1 MQATKNAEQNNLE
14 LLTLG
19 RTHLFLVLLL
29 LITAISAAYQVRVPS
44 EVRLGEQGDRLYIR
58 GFYPPESNPYDV
70 YRWSGEKG
78 IVRFPGVGSPQ
89 ALALRIRMNGVRP
102 EGVPLPRI
110 LLSVNGRE
118 IAHLTAAG
126 QMEIYEFQI
135 PREKVGWS
143 GDVEV
148 EIQSETFSP
157 IGQDRRELGVIVDWV
172 MILPHAEGIV
182 IPSPL
187 PLASVAIPLL
197 AAFLALGE
205 RKLAWKATLP
215 VAVGVSVLA
224 YLLFASRRVEA
235 VRWSW
240 ELALLFSVGYLGFI
254 AFKDLPALRGILRS
268 IRRPTIAILLL
279 ASVVHL
285 ALLLPRFDRAPN
297 TWTYKDWMWQATGQG
312 LQSFYLRP
320 SLEGLP
326 EYPPVS
332 LYVLT
337 LIGRLYE
344 TAAQSSIPPPL
355 EEPTPVLSFVIRLPG
370 AVANVL
376 LSLMI
381 YLWVERRRGSRQ
393 GHLAMAAFALNPAV
407 VLHATRWGQ
416 TDSIHSLFV
425 LLAIV
430 CVTSKRPSLS
440 WFLLGL
446 AVAIKPQAL
455 LFVPLVLV
463 LTWQR
468 SHWRG
473 ILKGVLATA
482 STALVVLAPFIYLG
496 TWMKVVEYFSGLARY
511 HPWTTSNALNLWWVL
526 GLGNRFA
533 DTSAPWWIPPPISG
547 PLSYRTIG
555 FSFLAIALLLVL
567 CKVSDARDKAD
578 MWAISAYAAFIL
590 FMVPTK
596 VHENYVYTVFPLLA
610 MTFFASRST
619 VVIYAVLSCTWLV
632 NNLMLHETAII
643 DLLDPHRIGIEPYT
657 LWDLGMMLAALVN
670 TASLGYWTAMLCRK
684 KDPQP

>member
-1 MQATKNAEQNNLE
+1 MRATQNAEQNNLE
-14 LLTLG
+14 ILTLG
-19 RTHLFLVLLL
+19 RVHLFFVLLL
-29 LITAISAAYQVRVPS
+29 LIAAISAAYQIRVPY
-44 EVRLGEQGDRLYIR
+44 EVRLGENGDTRHIT

-70 YRWSGEKG
+70 YRWSGEKA

-89 ALALRIRMNGVRP
+89 ALALRIRMNGARP

-110 LLSVNGRE
+110 RLSVNGLE
-118 IAHLTAAG
+118 VADLTADG

-143 GDVEV
+143 GDVQV
-148 EIQSETFSP
+148 EIRSETFSP

-172 MILPHAEGIV
+172 MILPQTEGIV
-182 IPSPL
+182 IPSPM

-197 AAFLALGE
+197 ATILALGD

-215 VAVGVSVLA
+215 VAAGVSVLA
-224 YLLFASRRVEA
+224 CLLFASRRIEA

-240 ELALLFSVGYLGFI
+240 QLALVFAVGYLGFI
-254 AFKDLPALRGILRS
+254 AFKDLLSLRGILRS

-279 ASVVHL
+279 ASLVHL
-285 ALLLPRFDRAPN
+285 ALLLPSFNRAPN

-332 LYVLT
+332 LYLLT
-337 LIGRLYE
+337 LSGRLYE
-344 TAAQSSIPPPL
+344 TVAQSSIPPPL
-355 EEPTPVLSFVIRLPG
+355 EEPTPALSFVIRLPG
-370 AVANVL
+370 VVANVM

-381 YLWVERRRGSRQ
+381 YLWVERQRGSRQ
-393 GHLAMAAFALNPAV
+393 GNLAMVAFALNPAV

-416 TDSIHSLFV
+416 TDSIHSLLV
-425 LLAIV
+425 LVAIV

-446 AVAIKPQAL
+446 AAATKPQAL

-473 ILKGVLATA
+473 ILQGLLATT
-482 STALVVLAPFIYLG
+482 STALIVLAPFIHLG
-496 TWMKVVEYFSGLARY
+496 TWMKVVEYFSGVARY
-511 HPWTTSNALNLWWVL
+511 HPWTTCNALNLWWVL

-555 FSFLAIALLLVL
+555 LSFLAMALLFVL
-567 CKVSDARDKAD
+567 WKISNARDKGD
-578 MWAISAYAAFIL
+578 MWAIAAYAAFTF
-590 FMVPTK
+590 FMVPTRI
-596 VHENYVYTVFPLLA
+596 HENYVYTVFPLIA
-610 MTFFASRST
+610 MAFFASRPLLA
-619 VVIYAVLSCTWLV
+619 IYVVLSCTWLM

-643 DLLDPHRIGIEPYT
+643 DLLDTHGLGFGQYT
-657 LWDLGMMLAALVN
+657 LWDVGMMLAALLN
-670 TASLGYWTAMLCRK
+670 TATLGYWTAILCRK
-684 KDPQP
+684 KGPQP

>member
-197 AAFLALGE
+197 AAFLALGW

-240 ELALLFSVGYLGFI
+240 ELALVFSVGYLGFI
-254 AFKDLPALRGILRS
+254 AFKDLPSLRGTLRS

-279 ASVVHL
+279 ASAVHL

-425 LLAIV
+425 LLAIA

-555 FSFLAIALLLVL
+555 FSFLAIALLFVL
-567 CKVSDARDKAD
+567 WKVSDARDKAD

-596 VHENYVYTVFPLLA
+596 VHENYIYTVFPLLA

-619 VVIYAVLSCTWLV
+619 VVICAVLSCTWLV

-670 TASLGYWTAMLCRK
+670 TATLGYWTAMLCRK
-684 KDPQP
+684 KGPQP